1 MVSYIIRDKKII
13 LEKIIP
19 LFDNYP
25 LKSKKLKNYIIF
37 KESIN
42 ITNNNLLSQK
52 EKIDKILNLKKSN
65 INISFINQSINKS

>member
-1 MVSYIIRDKKII
+1 MVSYIIRDNKIL

-25 LKSKKLKNYIIF
+25 LKSIKLKNYIIF
-37 KESIN
+37 KKCIN
-42 ITNNNLLSQK
+42 IRNNNLLSQK
-52 EKIDKILNLKKSN
+52 EKIEKIINLKKSN